1 MYLIFFCHV
10 LYIRKFIVPSHYFQ
24 QLLGHGKTI
33 ILDITETL
41 PISEFLINRDNTFY
55 FSTKTYIVTYH
66 KYGSNECH
74 NIYFM
79 EKYGKSSPS
88 DPFLS
93 GRLLSE
99 ALLVLQAASDLHPTP
114 VCLRD

>member
-1 MYLIFFCHV
+1 MNYTLENLLFPYIIFD
-10 LYIRKFIVPSHYFQ
+10 

-33 ILDITETL
+33 ILDVTETL

-66 KYGSNECH
+66 KDGSNEGH

-79 EKYGKSSPS
+79 EKY
-88 DPFLS
+88 
-93 GRLLSE
+93 
-99 ALLVLQAASDLHPTP
+99 
-114 VCLRD
+114 